1 MREEYT
7 IMIPQMSPV
16 HFRHVEVAMK
26 QAGYKACLLYTSPAA
41 YGITTSTVF
50 QATGHG
56 ILSLWSSL
64 IRQLIGALPVAF
76 ILSRFIGIT
85 GVWMAFPLAEAIGI
99 IYVICAFIWLYK
111 REIKTMI

>member
-1 MREEYT
+1 MLPAVSGSAAFDIQCHRSDVRDRQQG
-7 IMIPQMSPV
+7 I
-16 HFRHVEVAMK
+16 
-26 QAGYKACLLYTSPAA
+26 KAYINLLPAA